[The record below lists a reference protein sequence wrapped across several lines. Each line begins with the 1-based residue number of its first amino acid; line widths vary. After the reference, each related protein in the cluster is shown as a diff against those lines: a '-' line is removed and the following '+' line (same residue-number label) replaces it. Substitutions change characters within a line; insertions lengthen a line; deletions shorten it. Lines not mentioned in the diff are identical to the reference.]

1 MTRAAVVVR
10 GLGLDEAERQELR
23 DAAGPGLE
31 LRFPAEGEHAG
42 FGDVVA
48 VIGRISD
55 AELASAPALR
65 WIHLWTAGA
74 DYAFTDGLAARPDI
88 TLTASVGNGAVGL
101 AEHAIL
107 LLLLLD
113 RGGWHWARAQ
123 QEHRWDPAMHG
134 ELAGRTLGLVGLGN
148 AGRHLAGIARGMGMR
163 VLATRRTPGNA
174 AEVEALYPPGR
185 VAEMLAECDAVVVTA
200 PLTPQ
205 TRGMLGEAEFR
216 AMKPTAY
223 YVNVSRGE
231 VADERALERALLE
244 GWIAGAGLDAHHVE
258 PLPPGSPYW
267 DLPNV
272 IVTPHNGSTSRQSR
286 RRSFDTVAGNLRR
299 FAAGEPLV
307 SVVDREAG
315 Y

>member
-1 MTRAAVVVR
+1 MMRTPVVVR
-10 GLGLDEAERQELR
+10 GLGLDERERQELR

-31 LRFPAEGEHAG
+31 LRFPADGEPVG
-42 FGDVVA
+42 FGDVGA
-48 VIGRISD
+48 VIGRIYD
-55 AELASAPALR
+55 AELAAAPALR
-65 WIHLWTAGA
+65 WVHLWTAGA
-74 DYAFTDGLAARPDI
+74 DHAFTPGLAARPDV
-88 TLTASVGNGAVGL
+88 TLTASVGNGAIGL
-101 AEHAIL
+101 AEHAVL

-123 QEHRWDPAMHG
+123 REHRWDPAMHG
-134 ELAGRTLGLVGLGN
+134 ELAGRTLGLVGLGH
-148 AGRHLAGIARGMGMR
+148 AGRHLAGIARGLGLR
-163 VLATRRTPGNA
+163 ILATRRTPVETP
-174 AEVEALYPPGR
+174 EVDALYPPER
-185 VAEMLAECDAVVVTA
+185 IAEMLAECDAVVVTA

-231 VADERALERALLE
+231 VADESALERALLE

-258 PLPPGSPYW
+258 PLPAGSPLW

-272 IVTPHNGSTSRQSR
+272 IVTPHNGSTTRQSR
-286 RRSFDTVAGNLRR
+286 RRSFDTAAENLRR
-299 FAAGEPLV
+299 FAAGAPLAA
-307 SVVDREAG
+307 VVDREAG